1 MKILNLVFLIIVF
14 SACNSV
20 RKPDVNEVLK
30 ADRDFSALAGKVGYP
45 AAFTEFAHVDAVILR
60 PNSMPVKG
68 KKAIAELYGQA
79 DTTHVDFSWEPL
91 SGDIAASGDI
101 GYTYGT
107 YAFRKDSLTE
117 RGTYATVW
125 KKDENGQWKYILD
138 VGNEGV
144 EKK

>member
-14 SACNSV
+14 SACNNV
-20 RKPDVNEVLK
+20 RKPDVNEVLN

-79 DTTHVDFSWEPL
+79 DTSHVYFSWEPL

-125 KKDENGQWKYILD
+125 KKDENGHWKYILD